1 VGRPRLVRPLS
12 ADRPSTTNLC
22 WDVLPR
28 QCHTL
33 RRSPGRCTHC
43 LAGDAGAPALKLRV
57 YIDAPAQVGFASS
70 QCCETS
76 GLPRGNAAGWNSRRP
91 VKGVATR
98 AEDPSLNQH
107 RNRVQGLLIVGG
119 SQGFKEA
126 PTMRRED

>member
-57 YIDAPAQVGFASS
+57 YIDAPAQVGFASFS
-70 QCCETS
+70 VARPLVCRAATLLV
-76 GLPRGNAAGWNSRRP
+76 GTAAG
-91 VKGVATR
+91 
-98 AEDPSLNQH
+98 L
-107 RNRVQGLLIVGG
+107 
-119 SQGFKEA
+119 
-126 PTMRRED
+126 